1 MRRSVWPLLEEVFY
15 DVRGNESCM
24 VFNLSV
30 IVFLI
35 FVSATNSAMKISQAK
50 KHPLTRAE
58 ALPTAKRKKTGNYW
72 VTANECCIRAVIIL
86 SIF

>member
-1 MRRSVWPLLEEVFY
+1 
-15 DVRGNESCM
+15 M

-58 ALPTAKRKKTGNYW
+58 ALPTAKRKKTGNY
-72 VTANECCIRAVIIL
+72 
-86 SIF
+86 